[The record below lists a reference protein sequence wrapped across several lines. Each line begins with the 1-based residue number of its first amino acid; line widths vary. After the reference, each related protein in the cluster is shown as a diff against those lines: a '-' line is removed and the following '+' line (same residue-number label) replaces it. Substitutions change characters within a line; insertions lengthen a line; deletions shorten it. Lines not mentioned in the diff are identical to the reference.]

1 MSFTHTQLTD
11 GTVAQVLFP
20 DGAGRTVSPDGHE
33 ADVEIEALCSAVR
46 APTPVDVPAIV
57 L

>member
-1 MSFTHTQLTD
+1 MA
-11 GTVAQVLFP
+11 AQVLFP

-33 ADVEIEALCSAVR
+33 ADVEINALCSAVR